1 MSDNMTLCPVCREVS
16 FKIGVKVHPTYAE
29 HLTRRVCSK
38 RCVRAFLKEQREVA
52 REERD
57 EERPNEVG
65 LDRGECLGCGSVY
78 ADCTCFGDGLNPGG

>member
-1 MSDNMTLCPVCREVS
+1 MTLCPVCREVS

-38 RCVRAFLKEQREVA
+38 RCVRAFLKERREDA

-57 EERPNEVG
+57 EERLIEAM
-65 LDRGECLGCGSVY
+65 LDRGECLGCGSAFV
-78 ADCTCFGDGLNPGG
+78 DCVCC